1 MSRYELRAKG
11 QRAELRIYGDIGQS
25 WDAEESNDA
34 KTVVESLGKLR
45 GDLDVRINSFGGSV
59 ADGLAIFNALRRYSG
74 AVSTHIDGVAYSI
87 ASLIAMAG
95 RTVNVAE
102 NGMLMVHAPWG
113 AAIGNAVEMREM
125 ADILDK
131 HAEAMLSS
139 YLRAGGPDADT
150 VRAWLTDGA
159 DHYFTA
165 AEAVE
170 LGLADAISDA
180 APTLQIAAA
189 LMQDARRFC
198 LPAAMSRSPEVVTM
212 TDTATQG
219 GSQGTPNDDALSAHS
234 KTVQAAMDRGIKL
247 EAKRRQD
254 VAAVFASFTDGD
266 PLNPITALYDECM
279 GDVKCDELQARGKLL
294 AVLAQRSTDPI
305 VSPTQY
311 GAQAHQSAV
320 SDQSRHLSAVY
331 GDQARI
337 IAGRDGGDGLVRGL
351 TEALMIR
358 SGVEK
363 DPERIKASARNEFRG
378 YDFRDIAR
386 AMLQAQGIVA
396 PTDRHALF
404 RKAIQASGVGQGSD
418 NFANILENVANK
430 AAMDGFMQAD
440 ETWQTWAQVGS
451 VPDFKTASRVNL
463 SLFGTLD
470 QLQELQQYEH
480 GTFSDL
486 KESITA
492 VNYGK
497 KYSISLEALTND
509 DIGILSRIPTA
520 MGEAAN
526 RTIGDAVYYI
536 LKNGTSITLN
546 QDSRAI
552 FEATYHKNYV
562 TSGAAPSTTTVA
574 AGLTAMA
581 TQTDPAGAT
590 LGIRP
595 KFLIHPVALWG
606 TVYPLLNSAE
616 ITTSNVGAANPVVA
630 LGLVP
635 VMEHRLDLSTWTT
648 HAGKGWFLAAA
659 RNTIEVAFV
668 GGQRTPQLERTS
680 AEDVDGIVWKV
691 RLPFGAACLDY
702 RGLYFNDGQ

>member
-1 MSRYELRAKG
+1 MLR
-11 QRAELRIYGDIGQS
+11 
-25 WDAEESNDA
+25 
-34 KTVVESLGKLR
+34 
-45 GDLDVRINSFGGSV
+45 
-59 ADGLAIFNALRRYSG
+59 
-74 AVSTHIDGVAYSI
+74 
-87 ASLIAMAG
+87 
-95 RTVNVAE
+95 
-102 NGMLMVHAPWG
+102 
-113 AAIGNAVEMREM
+113 
-125 ADILDK
+125 
-131 HAEAMLSS
+131 
-139 YLRAGGPDADT
+139 
-150 VRAWLTDGA
+150 
-159 DHYFTA
+159 
-165 AEAVE
+165 
-170 LGLADAISDA
+170 
-180 APTLQIAAA
+180 
-189 LMQDARRFC
+189 
-198 LPAAMSRSPEVVTM
+198 
-212 TDTATQG
+212 
-219 GSQGTPNDDALSAHS
+219 
-234 KTVQAAMDRGIKL
+234 
-247 EAKRRQD
+247 
-254 VAAVFASFTDGD
+254 
-266 PLNPITALYDECM
+266 
-279 GDVKCDELQARGKLL
+279 
-294 AVLAQRSTDPI
+294 
-305 VSPTQY
+305 
-311 GAQAHQSAV
+311 
-320 SDQSRHLSAVY
+320 
-331 GDQARI
+331 
-337 IAGRDGGDGLVRGL
+337 
-351 TEALMIR
+351 
-358 SGVEK
+358 
-363 DPERIKASARNEFRG
+363 
-378 YDFRDIAR
+378 
-386 AMLQAQGIVA
+386 AQGIQA
-396 PTDRHALF
+396 PADRYQLF

-418 NFANILENVANK
+418 NFANILENVASK
-430 AAMDGFMQAD
+430 AALDGFMQAE

-470 QLQELQQYEH
+470 QLDELQQYEH

-536 LKNGTSITLN
+536 LKAGTSITLN

-680 AEDVDGIVWKV
+680 ADDVDGVVWKV

>member
-1 MSRYELRAKG
+1 
-11 QRAELRIYGDIGQS
+11 
-25 WDAEESNDA
+25 
-34 KTVVESLGKLR
+34 
-45 GDLDVRINSFGGSV
+45 VRINSFGGSV
-59 ADGLAIFNALRRYSG
+59 ADGIAIFNALRRYDG
-74 AVSTHIDGVAYSI
+74 AVTTHIDGVAYSI

-95 RTVNVAE
+95 RTVNIAE

-139 YLRAGGPDADT
+139 YLRDGGPNADT
-150 VRAWLTDGA
+150 IRGWLTDGQ

-170 LGLADAISDA
+170 LGFADAISDQ

-189 LMQDARRFC
+189 LMQDARRFY
-198 LPAAMSRSPEVVTM
+198 LPAAMSRLPEAEIM
-212 TDTATQG
+212 TDSASQG
-219 GSQGTPNDDALSAHS
+219 GSLGTPDLNDTLSTHS
-234 KTVQAAMDRGIKL
+234 KAVQAAMEKGIRA

-254 VAAVFASFTDGD
+254 VSAVFAGFVDGD
-266 PLNPITALYDECM
+266 PLNPISALHDECM
-279 GDVKCDELQARGKLL
+279 ADVKCDELEARRKLMAAL
-294 AVLAQRSTDPI
+294 SSRSADPVVMPEI
-305 VSPTQY
+305 Y
-311 GAQAHQSAV
+311 GSQSAK
-320 SDQSRHLSAVY
+320 DSRHLTAVY
-331 GDQARI
+331 GKHPAIQ
-337 IAGRDGGDGLVRGL
+337 AGRDGADALIAGL
-351 TEALMIR
+351 TEALLVR
-358 SGVEK
+358 SGIEK
-363 DPERIKASARNEFRG
+363 DSERIKAAQRNEFLG

-386 AMLQAQGIVA
+386 TMLQANGITP
-396 PTDRHALF
+396 PTERHALF
-404 RKAIQASGVGQGSD
+404 RKAIQASGIGQGSD
-418 NFANILENVANK
+418 NLANVLENVANK

-440 ETWQTWAQVGS
+440 ETWQTWCQVGS

-463 SLFGTLD
+463 SLFGALD
-470 QLQELQQYEH
+470 ELQELQQYEH

-486 KESITA
+486 KETITA
-492 VNYGK
+492 INHGK
-497 KYSISLEALTND
+497 KYSISLEALVND

-546 QDSRAI
+546 QNSRAI
-552 FEATYHKNYV
+552 FEATYNKNYV

-581 TQTDPAGAT
+581 TQTDPSGAT

-595 KFLIHPVALWG
+595 RFLIHPVALWG

-668 GGQRTPQLERTS
+668 GGQRTPQLERT
-680 AEDVDGIVWKV
+680 AADDVDGIVWKV
-691 RLPFGAACLDY
+691 RLPFGVACLDY

>member
-1 MSRYELRAKG
+1 MPRYEIKAKG
-11 QRAELRIYGDIGQS
+11 PTRAELRIYGDIGQS

-34 KTVVESLGKLR
+34 KTVVEAIGKLR

-59 ADGLAIFNALRRYSG
+59 ADGLAIFNALRRYDG
-74 AVSTHIDGVAYSI
+74 TVTTHIDGVAYSI

-95 RTVNVAE
+95 RAVNIAE
-102 NGMLMVHAPWG
+102 NGMVMVHAPWG
-113 AAIGNAVEMREM
+113 AAVGNAVEMREM

-150 VRAWLTDGA
+150 VRGWLTDGQ

-170 LGLADAISDA
+170 LGLADAISDQ

-189 LMQDARRFC
+189 LLQDARRFY
-198 LPAAMSRSPEVVTM
+198 LPAAMSRSPEVSTM
-212 TDTATQG
+212 TDSATQG
-219 GSQGTPNDDALSAHS
+219 GSLGTPDPIDALSAHS
-234 KTVQAAMDRGIKL
+234 KAVQAAVEKGIRA

-254 VAAVFASFTDGD
+254 VAAVFAGFADGD
-266 PLNPITALYDECM
+266 PLNPISALYDECLA
-279 GDVKCDELQARGKLL
+279 DVKCDELEARRKLMAAL
-294 AVLAQRSTDPI
+294 SARSADPVI
-305 VSPTQY
+305 RSEVY
-311 GAQAHQSAV
+311 GAQPGRE
-320 SDQSRHLSAVY
+320 SRHLSAVY
-331 GDQARI
+331 GDNPQI
-337 IAGRDGGDGLVRGL
+337 QAGRDGGDALVRGL
-351 TEALMIR
+351 TEALLIR
-358 SGVEK
+358 AGVEK
-363 DPERIKASARNEFRG
+363 DADRIKAAHRNEFLG

-386 AMLQAQGIVA
+386 AMLRAQGIAA
-396 PTDRHALF
+396 PTDKYALF

-418 NFANILENVANK
+418 NFANILENVASK
-430 AAMDGFMQAD
+430 AALDGFMAAD
-440 ETWQTWAQVGS
+440 ETWQTWCQVGS

-470 QLQELQQYEH
+470 ELDELQQYEH
-480 GTFSDL
+480 GQFTDL

-492 VNYGK
+492 VNHGK

-536 LKNGTSITLN
+536 LKNGTTLTLN

-581 TQTDPAGAT
+581 TQTDPSGAT

-630 LGLVP
+630 LGLIP

-668 GGQRTPQLERTS
+668 GGQRTPQLERTT
-680 AEDVDGIVWKV
+680 ADDVDGVVWKV